1 VAFWLAAIALFCL
14 DRLALAAAAMVL
26 AALTGYQAVFLLPIL
41 GVYCWL
47 YRRRSVGH
55 WLTLLIP
62 ALTIAGWRLS
72 VWLGTGPMASEVAS
86 GYADIYQTAQAKVVN
101 ALALGVHFWFLIFPA
116 LVPGAILL
124 AWRKRRDPATQFLA
138 AWMVIFFGC
147 SLVIF
152 FAGSARYLLPMAA
165 PLAILAS
172 GLRPR
177 WLAIGFGLQMA
188 LSLGL
193 AAMNYQHWDAYRSYA
208 ASLGPAIGNHRVWVD
223 DEWGLRHYLMD
234 AGAQPLRQTDRLRAD
249 DIIVSG
255 QLSHAV
261 EVHARLAPAAPTLEI
276 RPSIPLRLIG
286 LETHSGYSSAAMDHL
301 WPFGMSAG
309 VIDRVRTSRVVERH
323 PAVEYITLGTPNAQD
338 QIVSGIWPDDRWMSA
353 SGVVMV
359 KSPAVATPLRVSFY
373 IPENAPARRVTLL
386 LDGQEVGSMRVSG
399 PGPGE
404 LTSSAPLHPAESTAL
419 VEIRVDRTFRAP
431 PDARDLG
438 MVVLGVGFR

>member
-1 VAFWLAAIALFCL
+1 
-14 DRLALAAAAMVL
+14 
-26 AALTGYQAVFLLPIL
+26 
-41 GVYCWL
+41 
-47 YRRRSVGH
+47 
-55 WLTLLIP
+55 
-62 ALTIAGWRLS
+62 
-72 VWLGTGPMASEVAS
+72 
-86 GYADIYQTAQAKVVN
+86 
-101 ALALGVHFWFLIFPA
+101 
-116 LVPGAILL
+116 
-124 AWRKRRDPATQFLA
+124 
-138 AWMVIFFGC
+138 
-147 SLVIF
+147 
-152 FAGSARYLLPMAA
+152 
-165 PLAILAS
+165 
-172 GLRPR
+172 
-177 WLAIGFGLQMA
+177 
-188 LSLGL
+188 
-193 AAMNYQHWDAYRSYA
+193 
-208 ASLGPAIGNHRVWVD
+208 
-223 DEWGLRHYLMD
+223 MD